1 MPRKE
6 QPAKPGVKGTATP
19 RLLSGG
25 NPQIAKADG
34 DAPVQAYIDAM
45 PGWKREVG
53 LRLDAII
60 TRAAPGVVKAV
71 KWNSPLYGTEPDC
84 WFLGVHCFTKYIKVA
99 FFRGAEL
106 APVPPGASKDP
117 HTRYLDIRE
126 NDKLDEAQLA
136 AWVAQARRLPGWRSA
151 KPK

>member
-6 QPAKPGVKGTATP
+6 QPAKPGVKGIATP

-34 DAPVQAYIDAM
+34 DAPLQAYIDAM

-84 WFLGVHCFTKYIKVA
+84 WFLGVRCFTKSIKVA
-99 FFRGAEL
+99 FLRGADL
-106 APVPPGASKDP
+106 APVPPGASKDA
-117 HTRYLDIRE
+117 HMRYLDIRE

-136 AWVAQARRLPGWRSA
+136 AWVAQARRLPGWRRA
-151 KPK
+151 KRK